1 MALKNSIINSSKI
14 GFGTDLCGVLTVID
28 EQTLFNKDILKKF
41 FWQMFI
47 VDSFVGNF
55 DRHNGN
61 WGFLINKGTNKVE
74 IAPIFD
80 CA

>member
-1 MALKNSIINSSKI
+1 
-14 GFGTDLCGVLTVID
+14 
-28 EQTLFNKDILKKF
+28 
-41 FWQMFI
+41 MFI

-80 CA
+80 CAQCLYPKLEDEKINAILNDENEIEKEYLFFLIRY